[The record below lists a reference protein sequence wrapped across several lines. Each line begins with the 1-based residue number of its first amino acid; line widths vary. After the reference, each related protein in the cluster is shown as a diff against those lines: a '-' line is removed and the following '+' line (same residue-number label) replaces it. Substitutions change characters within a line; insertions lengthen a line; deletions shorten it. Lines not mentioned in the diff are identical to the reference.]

1 MNTGIGVMVGNL
13 MLEFV
18 RFPPAVAGGR
28 IVAVDPLIMRHLA
41 LISLPVGVVL
51 NLVAVGVL
59 IFYRI
64 DRSSHEANLEALRLA
79 AAVTEPPLQPTGG
92 PPIPDPGA
100 IVS

>member
-1 MNTGIGVMVGNL
+1 MLGNL

-18 RFPPAVAGGR
+18 RFPPAAAGGR

-41 LISLPVGVVL
+41 LLSLPVGAVL
-51 NLVAVGVL
+51 NLIAVGVL

-79 AAVTEPPLQPTGG
+79 AAITRPPIEPGGG
-92 PPIPDPGA
+92 PPIPDPSP
-100 IVS
+100 IVT